1 MCYSTFMIGNAP
13 QLVATFMRRLYERG
27 LTTACGGNVS
37 MREGGY
43 MYITPS
49 GLDKASTEAGMVACV
64 RLEDGVCLTPDL
76 KVSMES
82 EMHRKIYL
90 CRPDAVAVVHSHPL
104 HASLFSALEEEI
116 DTRLLAESCCLLGRV
131 AKASYALMGSRELAM
146 NVASCAAEH
155 DCILLE
161 NHGALTVGKSM
172 LQAYERMEV
181 LENAARMTLMTLS
194 AVHARPLCTERL
206 EEIRRSFS

>member
-1 MCYSTFMIGNAP
+1 MCYYTFMTGNAP

-90 CRPDAVAVVHSHPL
+90 CRPDVVAVVHSHPL
-104 HASLFSALEEEI
+104 HASLFSALEEE
-116 DTRLLAESCCLLGRV
+116 
-131 AKASYALMGSRELAM
+131 LMGSRELAM